1 SSYCEIFDLTK
12 IIPNSILESSS
23 KLITLIDGTN
33 WINQENIVKDNV
45 DDENQYETILIK
57 LQKIIKENNPRNI
70 LRIGIHSIAS
80 PFWKA
85 RNSNDVFRFLHAL
98 RGLIRNTYSSAI
110 ITIPAYLYEPIN
122 ASFIRKIEHICDAV
136 VEIES
141 FAGFKLRRKRFS
153 IEVFHLP
160 PEGEIKETKSN
171 NDNLGINEQKNFGE
185 DCFQVSVNC
194 QLNSDSPTYNFTVRK
209 VGSCNLTL
217 WENSPVLDQLDQLNV
232 NITNVKR
239 WMAYVKCDAPLMLKN
254 ITELD
259 TSEAVILPYDYALCK
274 YYLAHAEDLHVPI
287 FVGTSESCNELM
299 VNDGFYGTISPI
311 ITTAP
316 TTIPPTVTDTTNDE
330 NKKVMDT
337 YKTAMIILY
346 AISGVVLGIFF
357 LVIITNLVRNRSAS
371 SRPLARRSRDIDGNN
386 DNNEPGITKSV
397 LDSFPV
403 YLFSLRGNNNDNNND
418 LEKNKSK
425 AIDKLDTIND
435 STPVIS
441 RQADQNSEKFTK
453 TDNDTNNDNKDVIN
467 IKIDT
472 LQEPKAAILKENK
485 SIVPPAILASNN
497 ITDAQLTCPICL
509 GDFEQGEKLR
519 ILPCH
524 HQYHISCIDPW
535 LLDVSSLCPMCK
547 ADCTTWNIDESNNED
562 SKTPTTIITTTNSS
576 TSSPIESRNNDHG
589 AFPHFRWVKYL
600 ASIRKEGRRTSRLFR
615 NSRGGSGI
623 AIIVRVLDGIDGI
636 TFYVYT
642 IVIIILVS
650 L

>member
-1 SSYCEIFDLTK
+1 MTFSFYIS
-12 IIPNSILESSS
+12 
-23 KLITLIDGTN
+23 LI
-33 WINQENIVKDNV
+33 
-45 DDENQYETILIK
+45 ILI
-57 LQKIIKENNPRNI
+57 I
-70 LRIGIHSIAS
+70 IAS
-80 PFWKA
+80 
-85 RNSNDVFRFLHAL
+85 
-98 RGLIRNTYSSAI
+98 
-110 ITIPAYLYEPIN
+110 
-122 ASFIRKIEHICDAV
+122 
-136 VEIES
+136 
-141 FAGFKLRRKRFS
+141 
-153 IEVFHLP
+153 
-160 PEGEIKETKSN
+160 
-171 NDNLGINEQKNFGE
+171 
-185 DCFQVSVNC
+185 FQVSVNC
-194 QLNSDSPTYNFTVRK
+194 QLNSTSPIYNLTIRK
-209 VGSCNLTL
+209 AGSCNLTL
-217 WENSPVLDQLDQLNV
+217 WENSPVTDQDHFNGAIYNWPKIDV
-232 NITNVKR
+232 NNANVKR
-239 WMAYVKCDAPLMLKN
+239 WMAYVKCDAPVMLKN

-259 TSEAVILPYDYALCK
+259 GSQAVILPYDYSLCK
-274 YYLAHAEDLHVPI
+274 YYLARAEDLQVPI
-287 FVGTSESCNELM
+287 FVGTSVNCDELLM
-299 VNDGFYGTISPI
+299 NDGFYGTISPI
-311 ITTAP
+311 IVTIP
-316 TTIPPTVTDTTNDE
+316 TTIPPPTVTTDPTNEE

-337 YKTAMIILY
+337 YRTAMIILY
-346 AISGVVLGIFF
+346 AISGVVLGVFF

-371 SRPLARRSRDIDGNN
+371 PHPSARRSRNIDVND

-418 LEKNKSK
+418 LEKSKSK
-425 AIDKLDTIND
+425 AIDKLDAIND

-441 RQADQNSEKFTK
+441 RQADQNLEKFTK
-453 TDNDTNNDNKDVIN
+453 IDNEDVIN

-485 SIVPPAILASNN
+485 SIIPPTILASNS

-615 NSRGGSGI
+615 NSRGGSGDNSVNNNNNNNNDNNNNE
-623 AIIVRVLDGIDGI
+623 IIN
-636 TFYVYT
+636 T
-642 IVIIILVS
+642 S
-650 L
+650 ASSNNS